1 MKEHKIFTLFLIFLL
16 ISGFV
21 IGVYEFRMSEF
32 REFNE
37 KTMLDYTFSEA
48 IYQNSLVYEKV
59 NFNDIADFEW
69 SQLLLIRSY
78 MNPRQVFE
86 DEGLRW
92 QNIRT
97 SIKYHDGITLI
108 VFLYDNQIVA
118 FRDHSREMGDFLA
131 DGNTHL
137 IRYGYSIF
145 DRKDANFG
153 AQFNRGDRMKLIHRS
168 YAVDS

>member
-1 MKEHKIFTLFLIFLL
+1 MKEHKIFTFLLIFLL
-16 ISGFV
+16 ISGFAFT
-21 IGVYEFRMSEF
+21 VYEFRI
-32 REFNE
+32 REFNK
-37 KTMLDYTFSEA
+37 KTMLDDIFSEA
-48 IYQNSLVYEKV
+48 IHKNALVYEKV

-92 QNIRT
+92 QNMRT

-137 IRYGYSIF
+137 IRYGYSLF
-145 DRKDANFG
+145 DRKDANFRT
-153 AQFNRGDRMKLIHRS
+153 QFGREDRLDLVHS
-168 YAVDS
+168 LQN

>member
-1 MKEHKIFTLFLIFLL
+1 MKEHKIFTFFLIFLL
-16 ISGFV
+16 ISGF
-21 IGVYEFRMSEF
+21 IFTVYEFRM
-32 REFNE
+32 REFHE

-48 IYQNSLVYEKV
+48 IHQNALAYEKV
-59 NFNDIADFEW
+59 NFNDITDFEW
-69 SQLLLIRSY
+69 IQLLLIRPY
-78 MNPRQVFE
+78 INPRQVFE

-92 QNIRT
+92 QNMRT
-97 SIKYHDGITLI
+97 NIQYHDGITLI

-118 FRDHSREMGDFLA
+118 FRDHGREMGDFLV

-153 AQFNRGDRMKLIHRS
+153 AQFGREDRLYLMHRR
-168 YAVDS
+168 YC